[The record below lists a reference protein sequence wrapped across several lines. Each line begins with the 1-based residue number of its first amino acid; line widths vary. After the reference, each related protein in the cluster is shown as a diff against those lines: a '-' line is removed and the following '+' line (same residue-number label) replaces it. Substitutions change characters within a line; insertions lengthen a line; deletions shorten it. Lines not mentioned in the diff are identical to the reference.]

1 MAVSP
6 DKFFY
11 YKLIKDNINSNNF
24 ELFVMNFF
32 NHINDSYWYFEPHLT
47 PFSTSQK
54 GREENEKDKKSNSF
68 NNIKK
73 IFLNGL

>member
-32 NHINDSYWYFEPHLT
+32 NHINDSY
-47 PFSTSQK
+47 
-54 GREENEKDKKSNSF
+54 
-68 NNIKK
+68 
-73 IFLNGL
+73 